1 MLNIISLF
9 IALFISVTMKV
20 CILNMVGNF
29 NKALGQ
35 GTQRTSFEL
44 WAHIKPLSVEQGIDI
59 DRVEIGIPGSETI
72 RKISFTAMMPLH
84 SFSKYDIVHLLIP
97 IPHVPRAG
105 RHTKILTTVNEFGQ
119 FDKGSP
125 AEKILAPPLAIKP
138 KKDVKSLIMG
148 HVNMSIADQIRKSDY
163 MGVNSRQTLEE
174 AVKWGYPR
182 ERIFIIN
189 HGVDERFLT
198 KTPKKPKGGFRVGFI
213 GALNPRKNISFAI
226 EAFRHVKARDATFEI
241 WGNRNSQYEALVEQ
255 AKGDPRIKFMGFAPE
270 DAIVSI
276 YDRFDA
282 FAFPSVYEGFG
293 LPIIEAQSRALPV
306 ILYKKGKIPQETRK
320 HCFEAKDEK
329 DMARIIDRLAKY
341 GYGKKEQKAATDYAR
356 GFTRQ
361 KEALRTLEVYREIES
376 RRQK

>member
-1 MLNIISLF
+1 MR
-9 IALFISVTMKV
+9 V

-44 WAHIKPLSVEQGIDI
+44 WAHIKPLSMEQGIDI
-59 DRVEIGIPGSETI
+59 DRVEIGIPGSEAM

-105 RHTKILTTVNEFGQ
+105 KHTKILTTVNEFGQ

-125 AEKILAPPLAIKP
+125 AEKILAPSSAAKP
-138 KKDVKSLIMG
+138 KNGINGMIMG
-148 HVNMSIADQIRKSDY
+148 HIGRRIANQIRRSDY
-163 MGVNSRQTLEE
+163 MGVNSKQTLEE

-182 ERIFIIN
+182 DRIFIIN

-198 KTPKKPKGGFRVGFI
+198 KIPKKPKHGFRVGFI

-226 EAFRHVKARDATFEI
+226 EAFRHVKAKNATFEI
-241 WGNRNSQYEALVEQ
+241 WGNRNSQYDILVEQ
-255 AKGDPRIKFMGFAPE
+255 ARDDPRIKFMGFAPE
-270 DAIVSI
+270 DAIVQI

-320 HCFEAKDEK
+320 HCLEAFDER
-329 DMARIIDRLAKY
+329 DMARIIDKLARE
-341 GYGKKEQKAATDYAR
+341 GYSEKARKAATDYAR

-361 KEALRTLEVYREIES
+361 KEALRTLEVYREIAS
-376 RRQK
+376 HST